1 MNEKDLIALSHILGP
16 AVLISIITLNRKF
29 RNKKLSNKLVREEL
43 LRSHARELYLAS
55 MLDKHGIELDEFD
68 VIAFNE
74 L

>member
-1 MNEKDLIALSHILGP
+1 MNEKDLIALGHILGP
-16 AVLISIITLNRKF
+16 AVLISIITLRKF
-29 RNKKLSNKLVREEL
+29 RNKKLSNKLIREEL